1 MQHDVIDEIL
11 SVEENAQK
19 LEKDAQSRSR
29 EMVMDAQSKA
39 TQYVRDTLNA
49 KHEADR
55 KELEKA
61 EADAQQTIADYTGSL
76 DTAAAIPSADLD
88 SMADQI
94 IRKVCASNL
103 FEDKQEA

>member
-1 MQHDVIDEIL
+1 MQHNVIDEIL

-39 TQYVRDTLNA
+39 NQYVRDTLNA
-49 KHEADR
+49 KREADR

-61 EADAQQTIADYTGSL
+61 EADARQTIADYTSSL
-76 DTAAAIPSADLD
+76 DTATTISSSDLD

-94 IRKVCASNL
+94 IKKVCASNL
-103 FEDKQEA
+103 FEGKQKA